1 MKKALCVAACT
12 ALLLGLAGCTA
23 SASEDLMADIRPA
36 AVDTR
41 APDETF
47 TAGAADFGLRLFRES
62 LNVGENRNALISP
75 LSMLNLLALAAN
87 GASGNTLAQLE
98 AVISPED
105 GPTLSIDVYNEYLS
119 TYLRGLPQEEK
130 ASLIFANAIWLR
142 DDPDLRVERSFL
154 QTNADYYGTDAYKAP
169 FDASTV
175 RDMNAWVKRAT
186 DGQID
191 KLLTEPPDDDVML
204 YLINALSFDA
214 EWETIYE
221 RQQVTTGTFTA
232 ADGTREDAQ
241 MMHSI
246 ESLYLT
252 DGETVGFLKPYAG
265 GRYAFAALLPPEGTD
280 IRDYIAGLTG
290 ERFLAAIQ
298 GAESA
303 VVQAQLP
310 KFEHACSYSMKEPLK
325 AMGVTDAFGPRAD
338 FTRLGRYGNNGLLLS
353 TVMHKTTITVDE
365 RGTKAGAVSAAQ
377 IDGGSA
383 PPDKIYTV
391 TLDRPFVYA
400 IVDTETAL
408 PLFLGAVFSIADE

>member
-87 GASGNTLAQLE
+87 GASGDTLAQLE
-98 AVISPED
+98 TVISPED

-130 ASLIFANAIWLR
+130 ASLTFANAIWLR

-154 QTNADYYGTDAYKAP
+154 QTNADYYGADVYKAP
-169 FDASTV
+169 FDTSTV
-175 RDMNAWVKRAT
+175 RDINAWVKRTT
-186 DGQID
+186 DGQIEE
-191 KLLTEPPDDDVML
+191 LLTEIPDEAML

-214 EWETIYE
+214 EWEKVYE
-221 RQQVTTGTFTA
+221 KQQVAAGTFTA
-232 ADGTREDAQ
+232 ADGTRENAQ
-241 MMHSI
+241 MMHST
-246 ESLYLT
+246 EGLYLT

-298 GAESA
+298 GAQKA
-303 VVQAQLP
+303 VVQAQVP
-310 KFEHACSYSMKEPLK
+310 KFEYTCSYSMKEPLE

-338 FTRLGRYGNNGLLLS
+338 FTRLGRYGDNGLFISETL
-353 TVMHKTTITVDE
+353 HKTTITVDE
-365 RGTKAGAVSAAQ
+365 RGTKAGAVSAAPA
-377 IDGGSA
+377 GGSA
-383 PPDKIYTV
+383 RPEDIYTV

-400 IVDTETAL
+400 IVDTETTL
-408 PLFLGAVFSIADE
+408 PLFLGTVFSLADA

>member
-1 MKKALCVAACT
+1 MKSALCVAACT

-87 GASGNTLAQLE
+87 GASGDTLAQLE
-98 AVISPED
+98 TVISPED

-130 ASLIFANAIWLR
+130 ASLTFANAIWLR

-154 QTNADYYGTDAYKAP
+154 QTNADYYGADVYKAP
-169 FDASTV
+169 FDTSTV
-175 RDMNAWVKRAT
+175 RDINAWVKRTT
-186 DGQID
+186 DGQIEE
-191 KLLTEPPDDDVML
+191 LLTEIPDEAML

-214 EWETIYE
+214 EWEKVYE
-221 RQQVTTGTFTA
+221 KQQVAAGTFTA
-232 ADGTREDAQ
+232 ADGTRENAQ
-241 MMHSI
+241 MMHST
-246 ESLYLT
+246 EGLYLT

-298 GAESA
+298 GAQKA
-303 VVQAQLP
+303 VVQAQVP
-310 KFEHACSYSMKEPLK
+310 KFEYTCSYSMKEPLE

-338 FTRLGRYGNNGLLLS
+338 FTRLGRYGDNGLFISETL
-353 TVMHKTTITVDE
+353 HKTTITVDE
-365 RGTKAGAVSAAQ
+365 RGTKAGAVSAAPA
-377 IDGGSA
+377 GGSA
-383 PPDKIYTV
+383 RPEDIYTV

-400 IVDTETAL
+400 IVDTETTL
-408 PLFLGAVFSIADE
+408 PLFLGTVFSLADA

>member
-1 MKKALCVAACT
+1 MKKALCVAAYT

-62 LNVGENRNALISP
+62 PNVGDNHNALISP
-75 LSMLNLLALAAN
+75 LSMLTLLALAAN
-87 GASGNTLAQLE
+87 GASGDTLAQLE

-105 GPTLSIDVYNEYLS
+105 GPALSIDVYNEYLS
-119 TYLRGLPQEEK
+119 AYLRGLPQEEK
-130 ASLIFANAIWLR
+130 ASLPFANAIWLR
-142 DDPDLRVERSFL
+142 DNPDLQVERSFL
-154 QTNADYYGTDAYKAP
+154 QTNADYYGADVYKAP
-169 FDASTV
+169 FDTSTV
-175 RDMNAWVKRAT
+175 RDINAWVKRTT
-186 DGQID
+186 DGQIEE
-191 KLLTEPPDDDVML
+191 LLTEIPDEAML

-214 EWETIYE
+214 EWEKVYE
-221 RQQVTTGTFTA
+221 KQQVAAGTFTA

>member
-1 MKKALCVAACT
+1 MKSALCVAACT

-87 GASGNTLAQLE
+87 GASGDTLAQLE
-98 AVISPED
+98 TVISPED
-105 GPTLSIDVYNEYLS
+105 GPALSIDVYNEYLS
-119 TYLRGLPQEEK
+119 AYLRGLPQEEK
-130 ASLIFANAIWLR
+130 ASLTFANAIWLR

-154 QTNADYYGTDAYKAP
+154 QTNADYYGADVFKAP
-169 FDASTV
+169 FDTSTV
-175 RDMNAWVKRAT
+175 RDINAWVKRTT
-186 DGQID
+186 DGQIEE
-191 KLLTEPPDDDVML
+191 LLTEIPDEAML

-232 ADGTREDAQ
+232 ADGTRENAQ
-241 MMHSI
+241 MMHST
-246 ESLYLT
+246 EGLYLT

-265 GRYAFAALLPPEGTD
+265 RRYAFAALLPPEGTD

-290 ERFLAAIQ
+290 ERLLAAIQ

-310 KFEHACSYSMKEPLK
+310 KFEYTCSYSMKEPLE

-338 FTRLGRYGNNGLLLS
+338 FTRLGRYGDNGLFISETL
-353 TVMHKTTITVDE
+353 HKTAITVDE
-365 RGTKAGAVSAAQ
+365 RGTKAGAVSAAPA
-377 IDGGSA
+377 GGSA
-383 PPDKIYTV
+383 RPEDIYTV

-408 PLFLGAVFSIADE
+408 PLFLGAVFSLADK

>member
-1 MKKALCVAACT
+1 MKSALCVAACT

-62 LNVGENRNALISP
+62 LNAGDNHNALMSP
-75 LSMLNLLALAAN
+75 LSMLNLLALATN

-98 AVISPED
+98 AVICPED
-105 GPTLSIDVYNEYLS
+105 GPALSIDVYNEYLS
-119 TYLRGLPQEEK
+119 AYLRGLPQEKK
-130 ASLIFANAIWLR
+130 ASLTFANAIWLR

-154 QTNADYYGTDAYKAP
+154 QTNADYYGADVYKAP
-169 FDASTV
+169 FDTSTV
-175 RDMNAWVKRAT
+175 RDINAWVKRTT
-186 DGQID
+186 DGQIEE
-191 KLLTEPPDDDVML
+191 LLTEIPDEAML

-241 MMHSI
+241 MMHST
-246 ESLYLT
+246 EGLYLT

-298 GAESA
+298 GAQKA
-303 VVQAQLP
+303 VVQAQVP
-310 KFEHACSYSMKEPLK
+310 KFEYTCSYSMKEPLE

-338 FTRLGRYGNNGLLLS
+338 FTRLGRYGDNGLFISETL
-353 TVMHKTTITVDE
+353 HKTAITVDE
-365 RGTKAGAVSAAQ
+365 RGTKAGAVSAVEAS
-377 IDGGSA
+377 GGA
-383 PPDKIYTV
+383 RPEDRYTV
-391 TLDRPFVYA
+391 ILDRPFVYA
-400 IVDTETAL
+400 IVDTETTL
-408 PLFLGAVFSIADE
+408 PLFLGTVFSLADA

>member
-47 TAGAADFGLRLFRES
+47 TTGAADFGLRLFRES

-75 LSMLNLLALAAN
+75 LSMLTLLALDAN
-87 GASGNTLAQLE
+87 GASGDTLAQLE

-105 GPTLSIDVYNEYLS
+105 GPALSIDVYNEYLS
-119 TYLRGLPQEEK
+119 AYLRGLPQEEK
-130 ASLIFANAIWLR
+130 ASLPFANAIWLR
-142 DDPDLRVERSFL
+142 DNPDLQVERSFL
-154 QTNADYYGTDAYKAP
+154 QTNADYYGAGVYKAP
-169 FDASTV
+169 FDTSTV
-175 RDMNAWVKRAT
+175 RDINAWVKRTT
-186 DGQID
+186 DGQIEE
-191 KLLTEPPDDDVML
+191 LLTEIPDEAML

-214 EWETIYE
+214 EWEKVYE
-221 RQQVTTGTFTA
+221 KQQVAAGTFTA

-353 TVMHKTTITVDE
+353 AVMHKTTITVDE

>member
-75 LSMLNLLALAAN
+75 LSMLTLLALAAN
-87 GASGNTLAQLE
+87 GASGDTLAQLE

-105 GPTLSIDVYNEYLS
+105 GPALSIDVYNEYLS
-119 TYLRGLPQEEK
+119 AYLRGLPQEKK
-130 ASLIFANAIWLR
+130 ASLTFANAIWLR
-142 DDPDLRVERSFL
+142 DNPDLQVERSFL

-175 RDMNAWVKRAT
+175 RDINAWVKRTT
-186 DGQID
+186 DGQIEE
-191 KLLTEPPDDDVML
+191 LLTEIPDEAML

-214 EWETIYE
+214 EWEKVYE
-221 RQQVTTGTFTA
+221 KQQVAAGTFTA
-232 ADGTREDAQ
+232 ADGTRENVQ
-241 MMHSI
+241 MMHST
-246 ESLYLT
+246 EGLYLT

-310 KFEHACSYSMKEPLK
+310 KFENACSYSMKEPLE

-353 TVMHKTTITVDE
+353 AVMHKTTITVDE
-365 RGTKAGAVSAAQ
+365 RGTKAGAVSAVEAS
-377 IDGGSA
+377 GGA
-383 PPDKIYTV
+383 RPEDRYTV
-391 TLDRPFVYA
+391 ILDRPFVYA

-408 PLFLGAVFSIADE
+408 PLFLGAVFSLADK

>member
-1 MKKALCVAACT
+1 
-12 ALLLGLAGCTA
+12 
-23 SASEDLMADIRPA
+23 
-36 AVDTR
+36 
-41 APDETF
+41 
-47 TAGAADFGLRLFRES
+47 
-62 LNVGENRNALISP
+62 
-75 LSMLNLLALAAN
+75 MLNLLALATN

-98 AVISPED
+98 AVICPED
-105 GPTLSIDVYNEYLS
+105 GPALSIDVYNEYLS
-119 TYLRGLPQEEK
+119 TYLRGLPQEKK
-130 ASLIFANAIWLR
+130 ASLTFANAIWLR

-241 MMHSI
+241 MMHST
-246 ESLYLT
+246 EGLYLT

-298 GAESA
+298 GAQKA
-303 VVQAQLP
+303 VVQAQVP
-310 KFEHACSYSMKEPLK
+310 KFEYTCSYSMKEPLE

-353 TVMHKTTITVDE
+353 AVMHKTTITVDE
-365 RGTKAGAVSAAQ
+365 RGTKAGAVSAVEAS
-377 IDGGSA
+377 GGA
-383 PPDKIYTV
+383 RPEDRYTV
-391 TLDRPFVYA
+391 ILDRPFVYA

-408 PLFLGAVFSIADE
+408 PLFLGAVFSLADK

>member
-1 MKKALCVAACT
+1 
-12 ALLLGLAGCTA
+12 
-23 SASEDLMADIRPA
+23 
-36 AVDTR
+36 
-41 APDETF
+41 
-47 TAGAADFGLRLFRES
+47 
-62 LNVGENRNALISP
+62 
-75 LSMLNLLALAAN
+75 MLTLLALAAN
-87 GASGNTLAQLE
+87 GASGDTLAQLE

-105 GPTLSIDVYNEYLS
+105 GPALSIDVYNEYLS
-119 TYLRGLPQEEK
+119 AYLRGLPQEEK
-130 ASLIFANAIWLR
+130 ASLPFANAIWLR
-142 DDPDLRVERSFL
+142 DNPDLQVERSFL
-154 QTNADYYGTDAYKAP
+154 QTNADYYGADVYKAP
-169 FDASTV
+169 FDTSTV
-175 RDMNAWVKRAT
+175 RDINAWVKRAT

-191 KLLTEPPDDDVML
+191 KLLTEPPDGGIML

-214 EWETIYE
+214 EWEKVYE
-221 RQQVTTGTFTA
+221 KQQVAAGTFTA

-353 TVMHKTTITVDE
+353 AVMHKTTITVDE

-408 PLFLGAVFSIADE
+408 PLFLGAVFSLADA

>member
-1 MKKALCVAACT
+1 MKKALCVAAYT

-62 LNVGENRNALISP
+62 PNVGDNHNALISP
-75 LSMLNLLALAAN
+75 LSMLTLLALAAN
-87 GASGNTLAQLE
+87 GASGDTLAQLE
-98 AVISPED
+98 TVISPED
-105 GPTLSIDVYNEYLS
+105 GPALSIDVYNEYLS
-119 TYLRGLPQEEK
+119 AYLRGLPQEEK
-130 ASLIFANAIWLR
+130 ASLTFANAIWLR

-154 QTNADYYGTDAYKAP
+154 QTNADYYGADVYKAP
-169 FDASTV
+169 FDTSTV
-175 RDMNAWVKRAT
+175 RDINAWVKRTT
-186 DGQID
+186 DGQIEE
-191 KLLTEPPDDDVML
+191 LLTEIPDEAML

-214 EWETIYE
+214 EWEKVYE
-221 RQQVTTGTFTA
+221 KQQVAAGTFTA
-232 ADGTREDAQ
+232 ADGTRENAQ
-241 MMHSI
+241 MMHST
-246 ESLYLT
+246 EGLYLT

-310 KFEHACSYSMKEPLK
+310 KFENACSYSMKEPLE

-338 FTRLGRYGNNGLLLS
+338 FTRLGRYGNNGLFISETL
-353 TVMHKTTITVDE
+353 HKTTITVDE
-365 RGTKAGAVSAAQ
+365 RGTKAGAVSAVEAS
-377 IDGGSA
+377 GGA
-383 PPDKIYTV
+383 RPEDRYTV
-391 TLDRPFVYA
+391 ILDRPFVYA
-400 IVDTETAL
+400 IVDTETTL
-408 PLFLGAVFSIADE
+408 PLFLGTVFSLADA

>member
-1 MKKALCVAACT
+1 MKSALCVAACT

-87 GASGNTLAQLE
+87 GASGDTLAQLE
-98 AVISPED
+98 TVISPED

-130 ASLIFANAIWLR
+130 ASLTFANAIWLR

-154 QTNADYYGTDAYKAP
+154 QTNADYYGADVYKAP
-169 FDASTV
+169 FDTSTV
-175 RDMNAWVKRAT
+175 RDINAWVKRTT
-186 DGQID
+186 DGQIEE
-191 KLLTEPPDDDVML
+191 LLTEIPDEAML

-214 EWETIYE
+214 EWEKVYE
-221 RQQVTTGTFTA
+221 KQQVAAGTFTA
-232 ADGTREDAQ
+232 ADGTRENAQ
-241 MMHSI
+241 MMHST
-246 ESLYLT
+246 EGLYMT

-310 KFEHACSYSMKEPLK
+310 KFENACSYSMKEPLE

-353 TVMHKTTITVDE
+353 AVMHKTTITVDE
-365 RGTKAGAVSAAQ
+365 RGTKAGAVSAVEAS
-377 IDGGSA
+377 GGA
-383 PPDKIYTV
+383 RPEDRYTV
-391 TLDRPFVYA
+391 ILDRPFVYA

-408 PLFLGAVFSIADE
+408 PLFLGAVFSLADK

>member
-1 MKKALCVAACT
+1 MKSTLCVAAYT

-36 AVDTR
+36 AVDIR

-62 LNVGENRNALISP
+62 LNAGDNHNALMSP
-75 LSMLNLLALAAN
+75 LSMLNLLALATN

-98 AVISPED
+98 AVICPED
-105 GPTLSIDVYNEYLS
+105 GPALSIDVYNEYLS
-119 TYLRGLPQEEK
+119 AYLRGLPQEKK
-130 ASLIFANAIWLR
+130 ASLTFANAIWLR

-154 QTNADYYGTDAYKAP
+154 QTNADYYGADVYKAP
-169 FDASTV
+169 FDTSTV
-175 RDMNAWVKRAT
+175 RDINAWVKRTT
-186 DGQID
+186 DGQIEE
-191 KLLTEPPDDDVML
+191 LLTEIPDEAML

-241 MMHSI
+241 MMHST
-246 ESLYLT
+246 EGLYLT

-298 GAESA
+298 GAQKA
-303 VVQAQLP
+303 VVQAQVP
-310 KFEHACSYSMKEPLK
+310 KFEYTCSYSMKEPLE

-338 FTRLGRYGNNGLLLS
+338 FTRLGRYGDNGLFISETL
-353 TVMHKTTITVDE
+353 HKTAITVDE
-365 RGTKAGAVSAAQ
+365 RGTKAGAVSAVEAS
-377 IDGGSA
+377 GGA
-383 PPDKIYTV
+383 RPEDRYTV
-391 TLDRPFVYA
+391 ILDRPFVYA
-400 IVDTETAL
+400 IVDTETTL
-408 PLFLGAVFSIADE
+408 PLFLGTVFSLADA

>member
-1 MKKALCVAACT
+1 MKKALCVAAYT

-62 LNVGENRNALISP
+62 PNVGDNHNALISP
-75 LSMLNLLALAAN
+75 LSMLTLLALAAN
-87 GASGNTLAQLE
+87 GASGDTLAQLE
-98 AVISPED
+98 TVISPED
-105 GPTLSIDVYNEYLS
+105 GPALSIDVYNEYLS
-119 TYLRGLPQEEK
+119 AYLRGLPQEEK
-130 ASLIFANAIWLR
+130 ASLTFANAIWLR

-154 QTNADYYGTDAYKAP
+154 QTNADYYGADVYKAP
-169 FDASTV
+169 FDTSTV
-175 RDMNAWVKRAT
+175 RDINAWVKRTT
-186 DGQID
+186 DGQIEE
-191 KLLTEPPDDDVML
+191 LLTEIPDEAML

-214 EWETIYE
+214 EWEKVYE
-221 RQQVTTGTFTA
+221 KQQVAAGTFTA
-232 ADGTREDAQ
+232 ADGTRENAQ
-241 MMHSI
+241 MMHST
-246 ESLYLT
+246 EGLYLT

-310 KFEHACSYSMKEPLK
+310 KFENACSYSMKEPLE

-353 TVMHKTTITVDE
+353 AVMHKTTITVDE
-365 RGTKAGAVSAAQ
+365 RGTKAGAVSAAPA
-377 IDGGSA
+377 GGSA
-383 PPDKIYTV
+383 RPEDIYTV

-408 PLFLGAVFSIADE
+408 PLFLGAVFSLADK

>member
-1 MKKALCVAACT
+1 MKSALCVAACT

-36 AVDTR
+36 AVDIR

-62 LNVGENRNALISP
+62 LNAGDNHNALMSP

-98 AVISPED
+98 AVICPED
-105 GPTLSIDVYNEYLS
+105 GPALSIDVYNEYLS
-119 TYLRGLPQEEK
+119 AYLRGLPQEEK
-130 ASLIFANAIWLR
+130 ASLTFANAIWLR

-154 QTNADYYGTDAYKAP
+154 QTNADYYGADVYKAP
-169 FDASTV
+169 FDTSTV
-175 RDMNAWVKRAT
+175 RDINAWVKRTT
-186 DGQID
+186 DGQIEE
-191 KLLTEPPDDDVML
+191 LLTEIPDEAML

-214 EWETIYE
+214 EWEKVYE
-221 RQQVTTGTFTA
+221 KQQVAAGTFTA
-232 ADGTREDAQ
+232 ADGTRENAQ
-241 MMHSI
+241 MMHST
-246 ESLYLT
+246 EGLYLT

-310 KFEHACSYSMKEPLK
+310 KFENACSYSMKEPLE

-353 TVMHKTTITVDE
+353 AVMHKTTITVDE
-365 RGTKAGAVSAAQ
+365 RGTKAGAVSAVEAS
-377 IDGGSA
+377 GGA
-383 PPDKIYTV
+383 RPEDRYTV
-391 TLDRPFVYA
+391 ILDCPFVYA

-408 PLFLGAVFSIADE
+408 PLFLGAVFSLADK

>member
-1 MKKALCVAACT
+1 MKKALCVAAYT

-62 LNVGENRNALISP
+62 PNVGDNHNALISP
-75 LSMLNLLALAAN
+75 LSMLTLLALAAN
-87 GASGNTLAQLE
+87 GASGDTLAQLE
-98 AVISPED
+98 TVISPED
-105 GPTLSIDVYNEYLS
+105 GPALSIDVYNEYLS
-119 TYLRGLPQEEK
+119 AYLRGLPQEEK
-130 ASLIFANAIWLR
+130 ASLTFANAIWLR

-154 QTNADYYGTDAYKAP
+154 QTNADYYGADVYKAP
-169 FDASTV
+169 FDTSTV
-175 RDMNAWVKRAT
+175 RDINAWVKRTT
-186 DGQID
+186 DGQIEE
-191 KLLTEPPDDDVML
+191 LLTEIPDEAML

-214 EWETIYE
+214 EWEKVYE
-221 RQQVTTGTFTA
+221 KQQVAAGTFTA
-232 ADGTREDAQ
+232 ADGTRENAQ
-241 MMHSI
+241 MMHST
-246 ESLYLT
+246 EGLYLT

-310 KFEHACSYSMKEPLK
+310 KFENACSYSMKEPLE
-325 AMGVTDAFGPRAD
+325 AMGVTDAFGPQAD
-338 FTRLGRYGNNGLLLS
+338 FTRLGRYGDNGLFISETL
-353 TVMHKTTITVDE
+353 HKTAITVDE
-365 RGTKAGAVSAAQ
+365 RGTKAGAVSAAPA
-377 IDGGSA
+377 GGSA
-383 PPDKIYTV
+383 RPEDIYTV

-408 PLFLGAVFSIADE
+408 PLFLGAVFSLADK